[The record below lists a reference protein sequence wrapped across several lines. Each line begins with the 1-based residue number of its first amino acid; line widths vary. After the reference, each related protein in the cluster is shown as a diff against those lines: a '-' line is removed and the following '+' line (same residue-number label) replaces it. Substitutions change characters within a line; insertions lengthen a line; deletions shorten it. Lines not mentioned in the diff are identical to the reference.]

1 MIYQI
6 NAAEFNKNAPILY
19 AIVAIILAVVVA
31 QAVFFLVRAYRRGV
45 KIGMSKAVL
54 NKTMLRAAVF
64 TIAPAVAILVG
75 IVALSQK
82 LGIPLPWLRLS
93 VIGSFSYETIAAE
106 TVYPG
111 IVEDAT
117 IYVTVA
123 LVMTCGMLVSMFLPL
138 ITGKKIQR
146 GLMHIRQKDKKW
158 GEIFMNALFLG
169 MISAF
174 LGYVFGDV
182 GEGASGWIPVLVFL
196 VSALVMAL
204 CGLLLKVTKWR
215 WINDYALPFCIIV
228 GMVAAVPI
236 TMLLG

>member
-1 MIYQI
+1 MVQL
-6 NAAEFNKNAPILY
+6 NAAEFSKNAPVLY
-19 AIVAIILAVVVA
+19 VIVSLILAVVVA
-31 QAVFFLVRAYRRGV
+31 QAVFFLGRAYRRGV
-45 KIGMSKAVL
+45 KIGMSKTVL
-54 NKTMLRAAVF
+54 NKTMLRAGIF

-106 TVYPG
+106 TVYEG
-111 IVEDAT
+111 SVSDAT
-117 IYVTVA
+117 VYATVA

-138 ITGKKIQR
+138 ITGKKIQN
-146 GLMHIRQKDKKW
+146 GLMRIRQKDKKW

-174 LGYVFGDV
+174 LGYVFGNV

-228 GMVAAVPI
+228 GMASAVPI

>member
-1 MIYQI
+1 MLNQL
-6 NAAEFNKNAPILY
+6 NAASFDKNAPYLY
-19 AIVAIILAVVVA
+19 LIVGIILAVVIA

-45 KIGMSKAVL
+45 KIGMSRAVL
-54 NKTMLRAAVF
+54 NKTMLRAGVF
-64 TIAPAVAILVG
+64 TVAPAVAILVG

-93 VIGSFSYETIAAE
+93 VIGSFSYETIAANIFDGNVE
-106 TVYPG
+106 SATV
-111 IVEDAT
+111 
-117 IYVTVA
+117 YVTVA
-123 LVMTCGMLVSMFLPL
+123 LVMTSGMLVSMFLPL

-146 GLMHIRQKDKKW
+146 GLMKIRKHDKKW
-158 GEIFMNALFLG
+158 GDIFMTALFLG

-182 GEGASGWIPVLVFL
+182 GEGASGWIPVLVFV
-196 VSALVMAL
+196 VSAIVMAL

-215 WINDYALPFCIIV
+215 WINDYALPFCIV
-228 GMVAAVPI
+228 AGMASAIPI

>member
-64 TIAPAVAILVG
+64 TIAPAIAILVG

-228 GMVAAVPI
+228 GMAAAVPI

>member
-1 MIYQI
+1 MILQL
-6 NAAEFNKNAPILY
+6 NAAQFDRNAPVLY
-19 AIVAIILAVVVA
+19 VIVGIILAVVVA
-31 QAVFFLVRAYRRGV
+31 QAVFFLARAYRRGV
-45 KIGMSKAVL
+45 KIGMSRQVL
-54 NKTMLRAAVF
+54 NKTMVRAGVF
-64 TIAPAVAILVG
+64 TVAPAVAILVG

-93 VIGSFSYETIAAE
+93 VTGSSSYEPIAA
-106 TVYPG
+106 TVFQG
-111 IVEDAT
+111 NVTDAPA
-117 IYVTVA
+117 YVTVA

-146 GLMHIRQKDKKW
+146 GLMKMRSKDKKW
-158 GEIFMNALFLG
+158 GEIFMTALFLG

-174 LGYVFGDV
+174 LGYVFGGV
-182 GEGASGWIPVLVFL
+182 GEGGSGWIPVLVFF
-196 VSALVMAL
+196 VSAIVMAL

-228 GMVAAVPI
+228 GMVSAVPI

>member
-228 GMVAAVPI
+228 GMAAAVPI

>member
-1 MIYQI
+1 MILQL
-6 NAAEFNKNAPILY
+6 NAAQFDRNAPVLY
-19 AIVAIILAVVVA
+19 VIVGIILAVVVA

-45 KIGMSKAVL
+45 KIGMSRQVL
-54 NKTMLRAAVF
+54 NKTMVRAGVF
-64 TIAPAVAILVG
+64 TVAPAVAVLVG

-93 VIGSFSYETIAAE
+93 VIGSFSYETIAANVFQGNV
-106 TVYPG
+106 T
-111 IVEDAT
+111 DAT
-117 IYVTVA
+117 AYVTVA

-146 GLMHIRQKDKKW
+146 GLMKMRSKDKKW
-158 GEIFMNALFLG
+158 GENFMTALFLG

-174 LGYVFGDV
+174 LGYVFGGV
-182 GEGASGWIPVLVFL
+182 GEGGSGWIPVLVFF
-196 VSALVMAL
+196 VSAIVMAL
-204 CGLLLKVTKWR
+204 CGLLLKITKWR

-228 GMVAAVPI
+228 GMVSAVPI

>member
-1 MIYQI
+1 MNYQL

-54 NKTMLRAAVF
+54 NKTMLRAGIF
-64 TIAPAVAILVG
+64 TVAPAVAILVG

-106 TVYPG
+106 TVYSG
-111 IVEDAT
+111 TVNDAT

-138 ITGKKIQR
+138 VTGKKIQR

-174 LGYVFGDV
+174 LGYVFGGV

-196 VSALVMAL
+196 VWARVMAL

-228 GMVAAVPI
+228 GMASAVPI

>member
-1 MIYQI
+1 MYLQL
-6 NAAEFNKNAPILY
+6 NAAQFDKNAPVLY
-19 AIVAIILAVVVA
+19 AIVALILAVVVA
-31 QAVFFLVRAYRRGV
+31 QAVFFLVRAYCRGV

-54 NKTMLRAAVF
+54 NKTMVRAAVF
-64 TIAPAVAILVG
+64 TVAPAVAILVG

-93 VIGSFSYETIAAE
+93 VIGSFSYETIAANIFNGN
-106 TVYPG
+106 VA
-111 IVEDAT
+111 DAST
-117 IYVTVA
+117 YVTIA

-146 GLMHIRQKDKKW
+146 GLMRIRKKDKKW

-174 LGYVFGDV
+174 LGYVFGGV
-182 GEGASGWIPVLVFL
+182 GEGGSGWIPVLVFL
-196 VSALVMAL
+196 VSAVVMAL

-215 WINDYALPFCIIV
+215 WINDYALPFCIIA
-228 GMVAAVPI
+228 GMASAVPI

>member
-1 MIYQI
+1 MILQL
-6 NAAEFNKNAPILY
+6 NAAQFDRNAPVLY
-19 AIVAIILAVVVA
+19 VIVGIILAVVVA

-45 KIGMSKAVL
+45 KIGMSRQVL
-54 NKTMLRAAVF
+54 NKTMVRAGVF
-64 TIAPAVAILVG
+64 TVAPAVAILVG

-93 VIGSFSYETIAAE
+93 VIGSFSYETIAANVFQGNV
-106 TVYPG
+106 T
-111 IVEDAT
+111 DAT
-117 IYVTVA
+117 AYVTVA

-146 GLMHIRQKDKKW
+146 GLMKMRSKDKKW
-158 GEIFMNALFLG
+158 GEIFMTELILG
-169 MISAF
+169 IISPL
-174 LGYVFGDV
+174 LGYVFGGV
-182 GEGASGWIPVLVFL
+182 GEGGSGWIPVLVFF
-196 VSALVMAL
+196 VSAIVMAL

-228 GMVAAVPI
+228 GMVSAVPI